1 MVRKSLVTLLLTSV
15 SCLLFAQT
23 ASPPGPNAAA
33 PKPQTPAAPARGAKP
48 AVATPAIT
56 MQVADSAGLPLANVQ
71 VTASG
76 PVSREGATAEDGT
89 LRFAN
94 MRAGNYRLRFAREGL
109 VTLERD
115 ITVRVGEPMLVDVT
129 LGAAPVSKPVEPARP
144 APAPA
149 PVAPKT
155 LGPPGD
161 PKVTPIPSF
170 LEKNLITGREP
181 QKSSTLGCTSTATGT
196 LHQLRE
202 AWINRSHAD
211 ADEWLYVVA
220 GEATLRVSG
229 SEQRLQ
235 AGTFSLIPHTVVYS
249 VVPAGRNPLIVVS
262 ILTGPACAP

>member
-1 MVRKSLVTLLLTSV
+1 MVRKSLATLILTSF
-15 SCLLFAQT
+15 SCLLFAQA
-23 ASPPGPNAAA
+23 ASAPPTGAPA
-33 PKPQTPAAPARGAKP
+33 PKVQTPALPARGAKP
-48 AVATPAIT
+48 AVATPTIT
-56 MQVADSAGLPLANVQ
+56 VQVADSAGLALANVQ
-71 VTASG
+71 VTAFG
-76 PVSREGATAEDGT
+76 PVSREGATAEDGA

-94 MRAGNYRLRFAREGL
+94 MRAGIYRLRFVREGS

-115 ITVRVGEPMLVDVT
+115 ISVRAGEPMLVDVT
-129 LGAAPVSKPVEPARP
+129 LSAAPVSKPAEAARP
-144 APAPA
+144 APPP
-149 PVAPKT
+149 PVAPKA

-161 PKVTPIPSF
+161 PKVTPIPAF

-235 AGTFSLIPHTVVYS
+235 AGTFSLIPHTVGYS
-249 VVPAGRNPLIVVS
+249 VVPAGRNPVIVVS